1 MLDRSEV
8 RVRTSEE
15 GRGKEMR
22 RKEKK
27 GGGRRKEEGGGKYN
41 EPVHFDIEL
50 RIYLLRTTF
59 TDDLPFRTAF
69 PGYDRSTMRGH
80 YPSLSRRGT

>member
-15 GRGKEMR
+15 GRGEV
-22 RKEKK
+22 
-27 GGGRRKEEGGGKYN
+27 EEGESYN
-41 EPVHFDIEL
+41 EPVHFDIEP
-50 RIYLLRTTF
+50 RTYLLRITF
-59 TDDLPFRTAF
+59 TDDPPFRTAF
-69 PGYDRSTMRGH
+69 PGYDRSMIRGH